1 MALEI
6 VNMLLPD
13 SDLTIRYDFGGVSV
27 QDKIYFLS
35 IVFIILKDVV
45 EEQQSISEDRYVDIY
60 NEQYENIVSDL
71 NGVYN
76 FREFR
81 RFFIAYFGEKI
92 VREDVEPIRWT
103 FLENV
108 PWSHENVSKWWPRLE
123 NALRFW

>member
-60 NEQYENIVSDL
+60 NEQYEYI
-71 NGVYN
+71 
-76 FREFR
+76 
-81 RFFIAYFGEKI
+81 
-92 VREDVEPIRWT
+92 
-103 FLENV
+103 
-108 PWSHENVSKWWPRLE
+108 
-123 NALRFW
+123 

>member
-1 MALEI
+1 
-6 VNMLLPD
+6 MLLPD
-13 SDLTIRYDFGGVSV
+13 WDFTIRYDFAGVSV
-27 QDKIYFLS
+27 QDKIDFLS
-35 IVFIILKDVV
+35 IDFIILEDVV